1 LQNLT
6 IRGIAMST
14 VAYITALT
22 IGVFAV
28 TLVKSEAAN
37 AEATQ
42 STAKEA
48 APKVVDP
55 IDVIRESKELTGE
68 QLTYLL
74 REVGF
79 KGHALKTAWAVV
91 MRESRAHPKSH
102 NKNASTG
109 DNSYGLFQIN
119 MIGSLGEVRREKF
132 GIQKDADLFDPVVN
146 AKAAYFMT
154 AQGTNWGSWG
164 LGPDAY
170 DGDAIEPA
178 VTVWFDDFAAL
189 KSKA

>member
-1 LQNLT
+1 
-6 IRGIAMST
+6 MST

-28 TLVKSEAAN
+28 TLIKSEAAN
-37 AEATQ
+37 AQA
-42 STAKEA
+42 AKDTTSGVA
-48 APKVVDP
+48 LRVVDP
-55 IDVIRESKELTGE
+55 LEVIRSSKELTGE

-74 REVGF
+74 KEVGF

-91 MRESRAHPKSH
+91 MRESRAHPRSH
-102 NKNASTG
+102 NKNANTG

-119 MIGSLGEVRREKF
+119 MLGSLGADRREKF
-132 GIQKDADLFDPVVN
+132 GILKDAELFDPPVN
-146 AKAAYFMT
+146 AKAAYYMT
-154 AQGTNWGSWG
+154 ARGTNWGSWG

-170 DGDAIEPA
+170 DGTAHEPA

>member
-1 LQNLT
+1 
-6 IRGIAMST
+6 MST

-28 TLVKSEAAN
+28 TLIKSEAAN
-37 AEATQ
+37 AETAQ
-42 STAKEA
+42 SMEKA
-48 APKVVDP
+48 AALKVVDP
-55 IDVIRESKELTGE
+55 LDVIRASKELTGE

-74 REVGF
+74 KEVGF
-79 KGHALKTAWAVV
+79 RGHALKTAWAVV

-102 NKNASTG
+102 NKNVNTG

-119 MIGSLGEVRREKF
+119 MLGSLGADRREKF
-132 GIQKDADLFDPVVN
+132 GILKDAELFDPLVN

-189 KSKA
+189 KSKS

>member
-1 LQNLT
+1 
-6 IRGIAMST
+6 MST

-37 AEATQ
+37 AQ
-42 STAKEA
+42 TAQITTKA
-48 APKVVDP
+48 APVKAVDP
-55 IDVIRESKELTGE
+55 LDVIRASKELTGA
-68 QLTYLL
+68 QLEYLL
-74 REVGF
+74 KEVGF
-79 KGHALKTAWAVV
+79 RGHALKTAWAVV

-119 MIGSLGEVRREKF
+119 MLGSLGADRREKF
-132 GIQKDADLFDPVVN
+132 GIQKDTELFDPLVN

-170 DGDAIEPA
+170 DGTYAEPA

>member
-1 LQNLT
+1 
-6 IRGIAMST
+6 MST

-28 TLVKSEAAN
+28 TLIKSEAAN
-37 AEATQ
+37 AETAQ
-42 STAKEA
+42 STAKA
-48 APKVVDP
+48 TAPKVVDP

-74 REVGF
+74 KEVGF

-102 NKNASTG
+102 NKNTSTG

-132 GIQKDADLFDPVVN
+132 GILKDAELFDPLVN

>member
-1 LQNLT
+1 
-6 IRGIAMST
+6 MST

-37 AEATQ
+37 AE
-42 STAKEA
+42 TAQITMKPAPIKEH
-48 APKVVDP
+48 PL
-55 IDVIRESKELTGE
+55 DVIRESKELTGE